1 MNGNSIAKAIDMML
15 ITDRMHKHL
24 IDHQAAKIGIHR
36 TQHRILMHI
45 ERNKKLG
52 SQKSIA
58 EHMGVSS
65 AAITGA
71 LQKLEQGGYI
81 ERNHGADGRYNEV
94 MITDKGKRIVD
105 ETKQLFFAV
114 DTSLFD
120 GFSDEELE
128 TYVNNLKKIQENI
141 KKQMPKACRREN
153 ENENENELV

>member
-1 MNGNSIAKAIDMML
+1 MNSNGVAKAIDMML

-24 IDHQAAKIGIHR
+24 IDFQAGKIGLHR

-45 ERNKKLG
+45 ARNDKLG

-71 LQKLEQGGYI
+71 LKKLEQDGFIARKQGM
-81 ERNHGADGRYNEV
+81 DGRFNEV
-94 MITDKGKRIVD
+94 TITEKGKKIVE
-105 ETKQLFFAV
+105 ETRQLFSSA

-120 GFSDEELE
+120 SFSDEELDS
-128 TYVNNLKKIQENI
+128 YIKNLTKIQENI
-141 KKQMPKACRREN
+141 KKQIPKVMRKEN
-153 ENENENELV
+153 